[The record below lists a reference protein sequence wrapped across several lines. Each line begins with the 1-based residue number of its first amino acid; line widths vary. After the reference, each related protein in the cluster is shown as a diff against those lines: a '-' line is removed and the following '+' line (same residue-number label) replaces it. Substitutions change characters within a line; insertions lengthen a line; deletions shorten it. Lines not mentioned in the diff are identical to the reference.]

1 MDNTAPPSRV
11 SFRIGTFGLG
21 FIFAAVFGL
30 ALFLAVADIGFVR
43 IWKEVTGV
51 GLGLAGIVAVHLGQ
65 LFFCALAWSVLFAA
79 VEPGRR
85 PGLPYLFVLR
95 WVREAIDHLLPVAQV
110 GGEIAAGRLMAADR
124 LTLPVAGA
132 SIIADLTI
140 ESLTQAL
147 FTLIGLGLIF
157 VLTDPG
163 DVGRWAAFGF
173 GMALLLAAVAVFAQR
188 WGGVRLFEKLLLLIA
203 NKMGWT
209 KLEGIAGL
217 DQALTRI
224 YQLRRKLFVAGVH
237 HMLAWSLGAGEV
249 LIAAWALGYKLG
261 LGQALVIESLAQAI
275 RSAAFI
281 VPGAVGVQ
289 EGGFVVVAALF
300 GVPTDAAIS
309 LSLTKRIR
317 ELAIGLP
324 ALATWQFLELRSRRD
339 MEIDRKAV

>member
-1 MDNTAPPSRV
+1 MDHTAPPSRV
-11 SFRIGTFGLG
+11 SFRIGTFGIG

-51 GLGLAGIVAVHLGQ
+51 GLGLVGIVVVHLGQ

-110 GGEIAAGRLMAADR
+110 GGEIVAGRLMAADR

-163 DVGRWAAFGF
+163 DVGRWAGFGF

-203 NKMGWT
+203 DKMGWT

-217 DQALTRI
+217 DQALARI
-224 YQLRRKLFVAGVH
+224 YRLRSRLFVAGVH

-249 LIAAWALGYKLG
+249 LIAAWALGYPLG

-324 ALATWQFLELRSRRD
+324 ALATWQFLELRLRRD